1 MRFGFLLSWMWWC
14 YYSGIKM
21 GKFWWVLPDLHYWK
35 YYQALTGSLKMKIIK
50 KEERNRIFLKS
61 SFHHSFRLILL
72 SVLRNMPLQGASE
85 EEISISLVDE
95 DSDCWFCNCEFPEFS
110 WISKVTWF
118 GTEDGGGEIERLNSV
133 WLLCSLDSDTDG
145 RCCLKLAKKWFFEV
159 KRN

>member
-1 MRFGFLLSWMWWC
+1 MCC

-21 GKFWWVLPDLHYWK
+21 GKFWWVLPDLHLWNN
-35 YYQALTGSLKMKIIK
+35 YQALTGVFFEKNHQKKK
-50 KEERNRIFLKS
+50 KEIGCCS
-61 SFHHSFRLILL
+61 SLYHSFRLILL

-145 RCCLKLAKKWFFEV
+145 RCCLKLGKDWLFDV